1 MDKKIISDVV
11 EMTKG
16 ISWRDI
22 LTPLNEEEIDLA
34 PLPEIEY
41 KIVEW
46 NTMDKLIRDV
56 NAHLKNGR
64 QTEWGVQVVNWQ
76 TTRFY
81 QSMIRWVAKTEETTF
96 WMTNKFLENEPD
108 LLTITSHFFEKCG
121 KVKLCINEMILS
133 FLLAL

>member
-34 PLPEIEY
+34 PLPEVEY

-108 LLTITSHFFEKCG
+108 LYEDVDQDGTTLQGE
-121 KVKLCINEMILS
+121 
-133 FLLAL
+133 

>member
-1 MDKKIISDVV
+1 MDRKIIDDSI
-11 EMTKG
+11 ELTSG

-108 LLTITSHFFEKCG
+108 LYEDVDQDGTTLQGE
-121 KVKLCINEMILS
+121 
-133 FLLAL
+133 

>member
-1 MDKKIISDVV
+1 MIEK
-11 EMTKG
+11 ETTK
-16 ISWRDI
+16 DI
-22 LTPLNEEEIDLA
+22 LVPLQQPEDENLTPY
-34 PLPEIEY
+34 PEVEY

-81 QSMIRWVAKTEETTF
+81 QSMIRWVAKTEETAF
-96 WMTNKFLENEPD
+96 WMANKFLENEED
-108 LLTITSHFFEKCG
+108 LYEDIEKD
-121 KVKLCINEMILS
+121 
-133 FLLAL
+133 AA